1 MSCPRNRS
9 PQRVLRDEALE
20 LADQLGVTAQLEF
33 GVDQL
38 LAGSRAKLFE
48 PSHLDVY
55 EGLEREVGQRR
66 PAPEAECLAQEL

>member
-9 PQRVLRDEALE
+9 RSGFSVTRRLE
-20 LADQLGVTAQLEF
+20 LADQLGVTAELEL